1 MDRQDNTVLKSA
13 AAEIATAQA
22 SKYLQQL
29 CKHFAHK
36 RPTVFDTESGHIGFQ
51 SGDVSLK
58 AKPGVLAITVMAPD
72 DAQLAQ
78 LKDVVVRHLE
88 RFAFR
93 ETLQIAWE
101 PQI

>member
-1 MDRQDNTVLKSA
+1 MDKQDNTVLVSA
-13 AAEIATAQA
+13 VAEIATVHA

-51 SGDVSLK
+51 GGDGSLK
-58 AKPGVLAITVMAPD
+58 AKPGVLTITVMAPE
-72 DAQLAQ
+72 DAILAQ

-93 ETLQIAWE
+93 ETLEIEWTQA
-101 PQI
+101 